1 MTFTSYTHT
10 ISSAEIRAVLG
21 LGFSVQ
27 SSSAPAEQFINSHF
41 PNFDL
46 FPLLE
51 TVDTVLAALTKTTI
65 SREVILTDGPMP
77 KMEILF
83 YSSDYND
90 ENIGLVMWRTF
101 TVEIQGIIVD
111 HDFFRIPRAARG
123 KGVFKKILR
132 AFFQQYVNIGAGK
145 IRVHAALEDGGLAW
159 AKLGFR
165 AIDKAEVDEILRK
178 AGAILA
184 PAQFNL
190 VRLPYDRYYSQNP
203 AGQAFPII
211 RWAEMSFMEPILKQ
225 SNWHGVVDLT
235 NPQEFSNFVV
245 NAFE

>member
-1 MTFTSYTHT
+1 MTFTSHTHT
-10 ISSAEIRAVLG
+10 ISSAEIKAVTI

-27 SSSAPAEQFINSHF
+27 SSSALAEDFINTHF
-41 PNFDL
+41 PNFEL
-46 FPLLE
+46 FLLLE
-51 TVDTVLAALTKTTI
+51 AIDSVLAALTKKTV
-65 SREVILTDGPMP
+65 SRELILADGATP

-83 YSSDYND
+83 YSSDYDD
-90 ENIGLVMWRTF
+90 ENMGLMMWRTF
-101 TVEIQGIIVD
+101 TVESQGIIVD

-165 AIDKAEVDEILRK
+165 AIDKVEVDEILRK
-178 AGAILA
+178 ASATLS

-190 VRLPYDRYYSQNP
+190 MRLPYDRYYSQNP

-211 RWAEMSFMEPILKQ
+211 RWAEISFMEPILKQ

-245 NAFE
+245 DAFE

>member
-1 MTFTSYTHT
+1 MTFSSYKHT
-10 ISSAEIRAVLG
+10 VSNTEIKAVMT

-27 SSSAPAEQFINSHF
+27 NSSTSAEQFINTHF

-46 FPLLE
+46 FSLLE
-51 TVDTVLAALTKTTI
+51 TIDAVLVALTETAV
-65 SREVILTDGPMP
+65 SRELILTDRPTP

-83 YSSDYND
+83 YSSDYDD
-90 ENIGLVMWRTF
+90 ENTGLVMWRTF
-101 TVEIQGIIVD
+101 TVESQGIIVD

-132 AFFQQYVNIGAGK
+132 TFFQQYVNIGAGK

-159 AKLGFR
+159 GKLGFM
-165 AIDKAEVDEILRK
+165 AIDRAEVDEILRK
-178 AGAILA
+178 ASATLS
-184 PAQFNL
+184 PAQFKL

-211 RWAEMSFMEPILKQ
+211 RWAEMSFMEPVLKQ